1 MEMKT
6 ALALGKAGVDTEAAL
21 RRLGGNTMLYEK
33 VLIKFL
39 DDHSFSEI
47 VQSIDKEDFENSLKA
62 PQTLKGVTA
71 NKGI

>member
-33 VLIKFL
+33 VLIKVFL
-39 DDHSFSEI
+39 RSARRSSKMISKLH
-47 VQSIDKEDFENSLKA
+47 
-62 PQTLKGVTA
+62 
-71 NKGI
+71 